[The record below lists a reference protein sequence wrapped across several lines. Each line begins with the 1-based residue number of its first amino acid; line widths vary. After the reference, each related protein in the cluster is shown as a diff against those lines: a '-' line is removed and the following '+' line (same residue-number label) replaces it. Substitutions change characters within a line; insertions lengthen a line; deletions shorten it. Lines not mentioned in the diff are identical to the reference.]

1 MACLKIIKSKKMDAK
16 IIKYEFNDAVVSF
29 EKGDGIMVNATEM
42 AKPFG
47 KTCKDW
53 LKTEQSRRMIDA
65 IGEGKKIHS
74 SDLVRV
80 TYGNEGGTWMHEDV
94 ALVFAQWLSPDFY
107 VWCNDRIKELLTTGV
122 ATVSD
127 DDAIIAS
134 AISILQKR
142 LEESKA
148 KQKAL
153 EDKVAEDKPKVEYHD
168 AVLSSVSTYT
178 TTQIAKEMGMSAT
191 ALNKKLHELGV
202 QYYQNGS
209 WLLYAK
215 YQDKGY
221 TESETIKF
229 DSKRGDTI
237 TKMVFKWT
245 EKGRKFIHEK
255 IKK

>member
-1 MACLKIIKSKKMDAK
+1 MDAK

-42 AKPFG
+42 AKPF
-47 KTCKDW
+47 KKSCNDW
-53 LKTEQSRRMIDA
+53 LKTEQSKRMIAA
-65 IGEGKKIHS
+65 ISTSKKIDVA
-74 SDLVRV
+74 DLVRV
-80 TYGNEGGTWMHEDV
+80 TNGGNTGNGTWMHEDV
-94 ALVFAQWLSPDFY
+94 ALVFAQWLSPNFY
-107 VWCNDRIKELLTTGV
+107 IWCNDRIKELLTTGV

-127 DDAIIAS
+127 DDAIIAN

-148 KQKAL
+148 RQKAL
-153 EDKVAEDKPKVEYHD
+153 EEKVAEDKPKVEYHD
-168 AVLSSVSTYT
+168 AVLASVSTYT

-215 YQDKGY
+215 YQDKGF

-229 DSKRGDTI
+229 NSKKGDTI

-245 EKGRKFIHEK
+245 EEGRKFIHEK

>member
-1 MACLKIIKSKKMDAK
+1 MDAK

-53 LKTEQSRRMIDA
+53 LKTEQSRRMIAA
-65 IGEGKKIHS
+65 IGERKKIHS

-122 ATVSD
+122 STVSD
-127 DDAIIAS
+127 DDAIIAN

-148 KQKAL
+148 RQKAL
-153 EDKVAEDKPKVEYHD
+153 EEKVAEDKPKVEYHD
-168 AVLSSVSTYT
+168 QVLTSVSTLT
-178 TTQIAKEMGMSAT
+178 TTQIAKELGMSAI
-191 ALNKKLHELGV
+191 ALNRKLHELKV
-202 QYYQNGS
+202 QYKQNGS
-209 WLLYAK
+209 WVPYAK
-215 YQDKGY
+215 YQGKGY
-221 TESETIKF
+221 TESETIKIEGK
-229 DSKRGDTI
+229 DGTVA

-245 EKGRKFIHEK
+245 EAGRKFIHELLNK
-255 IKK
+255 NK

>member
-1 MACLKIIKSKKMDAK
+1 MDAK

-29 EKGDGIMVNATEM
+29 KKGDGIMVNATEM
-42 AKPFG
+42 AKPF
-47 KTCKDW
+47 KKSCNDW
-53 LKTEQSRRMIDA
+53 LKTEQSKRMIAA
-65 IGEGKKIHS
+65 ISTSKKIDVA
-74 SDLVRV
+74 DLVRV
-80 TYGNEGGTWMHEDV
+80 INGGNTGNGTWMHEDV

-107 VWCNDRIKELLTTGV
+107 IWCNDRIKELLTTGV

-127 DDAIIAS
+127 DDAIIAN

-148 KQKAL
+148 RQKAL
-153 EDKVAEDKPKVEYHD
+153 EEKVAEDKPKVEYHD
-168 AVLSSVSTYT
+168 AVLASVSTYT

-215 YQDKGY
+215 YQDKGF

-229 DSKRGDTI
+229 NSKKGDTI

-245 EKGRKFIHEK
+245 EEGRKFIHGK